1 VLAAAWATALAA
13 AGTAAEPIDLERAA
27 ATARRAGL
35 SIHEGHHLLLLSD
48 RPAADTA
55 VAELPK
61 IFDEAFVSWCDHF
74 GIAADS
80 LADWRA
86 LGCLMTRRDT
96 FRACG
101 LLPDTIPDFENGFC
115 DRRRFWIRQ
124 PSSPAYRRHLLLHEG
139 VHAFTLTVRN
149 LATPPWYTEGIAEL
163 LATHRLTDGRFEA
176 TPIPVDPGDVE
187 QLGRIEAI
195 RSLRRR
201 QSAPSLA
208 EVFATPADRHHRIP
222 AYAASWAAVAMLSR
236 HPRYREAFARA
247 ERGLLD
253 SQFTS
258 RLEATDGFDT
268 AAATRDFD
276 AFTAELDYGYDPQAM
291 AIDFSVGPPL
301 AGPRNL
307 AVPAARGWHNAGV
320 SARAGDRCRFRA
332 SGRVGLGQLPATA
345 ESPARPIES
354 EADGISLE
362 WYRGRPLGRLLVG
375 QWRAAPQRGRP
386 QFERIAEG
394 VDGIFTAAVDGPI
407 FLKINQPPGR
417 LAVAEGSYRVRL
429 EPAD

>member
-1 VLAAAWATALAA
+1 MLAASWATALAA
-13 AGTAAEPIDLERAA
+13 VGTAAEPIDLEQAA
-27 ATARRAGL
+27 AIARRAGL
-35 SIHEGHHLLLLSD
+35 SIHEGRHLLLLSD

-61 IFDEAFVSWCDHF
+61 IFDEAFAGWCGHF
-74 GIAADS
+74 GIPADS
-80 LADWRA
+80 LADWQA
-86 LGCLMTRRDT
+86 LGCLMTRRET

-139 VHAFTLTVRN
+139 VHAFTLTVRH

-163 LATHRLTDGRFEA
+163 LATHRLADGRFEA
-176 TPIPVDPGDVE
+176 TPIPIDPTEVE

-195 RSLRRR
+195 RSLRSR
-201 QSAPSLA
+201 QAAPSLTD
-208 EVFATPADRHHRIP
+208 VFATPADRHHRIS
-222 AYAASWAAVAMLSR
+222 AYAASWAAVAMLSS

-247 ERGLLD
+247 ERGVLD
-253 SQFTS
+253 SQFTL

-276 AFTAELDYGYDPQAM
+276 AFTADLDYGYDPERM
-291 AIDFSVGPPL
+291 AIDFSSGPPL
-301 AGPRNL
+301 VGPRSL
-307 AVPAARGWHNAGV
+307 AVPATCGWHNAGV
-320 SARAGDRCRFRA
+320 SVRAGDRCRFRA
-332 SGRVGLGQLPATA
+332 SGRVGLGRLPAAA
-345 ESPARPIES
+345 EAPPRQIES

-375 QWRAAPQRGRP
+375 QWQSAPDRGRP
-386 QFERIAEG
+386 RFEPLAEGAEG
-394 VDGIFTAAVDGPI
+394 VFTVAVDGPI
-407 FLKINQPPGR
+407 FLRINQPPSR
-417 LAVAEGSYRVRL
+417 LAGAEGSYRVRL
-429 EPAD
+429 EPAR